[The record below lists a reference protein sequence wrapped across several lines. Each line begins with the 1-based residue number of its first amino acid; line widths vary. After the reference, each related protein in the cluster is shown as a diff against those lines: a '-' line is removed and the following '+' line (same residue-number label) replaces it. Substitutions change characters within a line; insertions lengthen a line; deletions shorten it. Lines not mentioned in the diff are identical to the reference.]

1 MIDTQ
6 TCLSRH
12 LHPSI
17 DISKWQRTVDLMSQL
32 FDSACGTIVQF
43 RQQEFNAVVASLNEG
58 NFLQRDS
65 SWPWEMKSF
74 CRTIIETGE
83 GLYVR
88 DAPNEDKWKDA
99 DPVKDG
105 PVRSYLGMPITWPDG
120 TLFGTICVID
130 TKSSDYQSNQIEL
143 LEQFRDMIDADL
155 RMMFAYEEIKTLAL
169 TDEMTGVSNR
179 RGLKV
184 LGAQR
189 IKDAK
194 RFGLSIGIAYLDID
208 NLKAL
213 NDEHGHQAGDV
224 CISTLAQAMKNCCRE
239 NDIIARLGGDEFVV
253 MLLTDT
259 HDHLQ
264 VLCQRLENEFN
275 RLCSESD
282 ILSDSGI
289 SYGYCCRH
297 GNHPISLDTLIE
309 EADRSMY
316 KHKKA
321 KKPEQYDTEAQ

>member
-6 TCLSRH
+6 TCLSRN

-83 GLYVR
+83 GLYVK
-88 DAPNEDKWKDA
+88 DAANEDKWKDA

-130 TKSSDYQSNQIEL
+130 TKSSDYQPNQIEL

-213 NDEHGHQAGDV
+213 NDEHGHHAGDD

-264 VLCQRLENEFN
+264 VLCQRLESEFN

-282 ILSDSGI
+282 ILGDSGI

-321 KKPEQYDTEAQ
+321 KKPEQYDTEAH